1 MDRKE
6 PTMATLNHIMP
17 GDLGEVFC
25 EREEKQHKNK
35 HSWKPSGQTKAS
47 LDNQIALECYCKHCN
62 LREWTPLALNL
73 KCYKPPGRNYDE
85 TTKPQTTY

>member
-1 MDRKE
+1 
-6 PTMATLNHIMP
+6 MATLNHIMP

-62 LREWTPLALNL
+62 LREWTQISRLEFEMLQDYWKEL
-73 KCYKPPGRNYDE
+73 R
-85 TTKPQTTY
+85 